1 MSRGADAP
9 IDATLVRETLPNG
22 LRTVVAP
29 RPGVST
35 VSVVFGARAGA
46 RFEPIEVNGISH
58 VLEHMMFR
66 GAAKFPSAHAVNLAI
81 EELGGTLDA
90 TTHVDFTTY
99 ELSLPEESFALGLE
113 RFAAVL
119 QAPLFLD
126 LALEKRVLEEEL
138 REDLSDDGKDVSVDN
153 LARKLLFGEH
163 GLGRSITGTLVELER
178 ITEAD
183 LRAYRDRCY
192 VGQNASLAISGAV
205 DPDDV
210 LARVRRTFG
219 FLAPGSR
226 LQDAPPPDAPPSTR
240 FASLRDSGSQ
250 SDVRLSFRTFGE
262 SHPDMMALEL
272 LGRVLGEGMA
282 SRIQRKL
289 RDELG
294 LAYDCFAGIDP
305 AEDAGALDLGGS
317 VDHAKVPELV
327 RTLHGLVTDVAAS
340 AVPEAELARVVSR
353 FVWDLRAMHDD
364 PHGLATYYCTQTLG
378 GRYDTLDDDRRQAL
392 AVTREDIRRVA
403 EALLHPKAGV
413 VACVG
418 HLTHRL
424 EDKVRA
430 IVESW

>member
-22 LRTVVAP
+22 LRTVIAP

-46 RFEPIEVNGISH
+46 RFEPIELNGISH

-66 GAAKFPSAHAVNLAI
+66 GAARFPSAHAVNLAI
-81 EELGGTLDA
+81 EEVGGTLDA

-99 ELSLPEESFALGLE
+99 ELRLPSESFELGLE

-119 QAPLFLD
+119 EAPLFLD
-126 LALEKRVLEEEL
+126 LALEKRILEEEL

-153 LARKLLFGEH
+153 LARRLLFGEH
-163 GLGRSITGTLVELER
+163 GLGRSITGTLTELDR
-178 ITEAD
+178 ITEED

-192 VGQNASLAISGAV
+192 VGTNASLAISGPIDV
-205 DPDDV
+205 DD
-210 LARVRRTFG
+210 AARRVRDLFG
-219 FLAPGSR
+219 FFAKGTR
-226 LQDAPPPDAPPSTR
+226 LHDDPPEEALSAER
-240 FASLRDSGSQ
+240 FASVRDSGSQ
-250 SDVRLSFRTFGE
+250 TDVRLSFRTFGE

-282 SRIQRKL
+282 SRVQRKL

-305 AEDAGALDLGGS
+305 CEDVGALDLGGS
-317 VDHAKVPELV
+317 VDHGKVPELV
-327 RTLHGLVTDVAAS
+327 RTLHGLVTELAAN
-340 AVPEAELARVVSR
+340 AVPEEELARVARR

-364 PHGLATYYCTQTLG
+364 PHGLASYYCAQTLF
-378 GRYDTLDDDRRQAL
+378 GRYDTLEDDRLKAL
-392 AVTREDIRRVA
+392 SVTREDLRRVA
-403 EALLHPKAGV
+403 AAVLHPKAGV

-430 IVESW
+430 IVEGW

>member
-9 IDATLVRETLPNG
+9 IDATLFRETLPNG
-22 LRTVVAP
+22 LRTVIAP
-29 RPGVST
+29 RAGVST

-46 RFEPIEVNGISH
+46 RFEPLALNGISH

-66 GAAKFPSAHAVNLAI
+66 GAARFPSAHAVNLAI

-99 ELSLPEESFALGLE
+99 ELSLPAESFEHGLE

-119 QAPLFLD
+119 EAPLFLD
-126 LALEKRVLEEEL
+126 LELEKRILEEEL

-153 LARKLLFGEH
+153 LSRRLLFGAH
-163 GLGRSITGTLVELER
+163 GLGRSITGTLVELAR

-192 VGQNASLAISGAV
+192 VGHNATLAISGPV
-205 DPDDV
+205 DVDDA
-210 LARVRRTFG
+210 LARVRRAFA
-219 FLAPGSR
+219 FLAPGAR
-226 LQDAPPPDAPPSTR
+226 IEDAPPSEDAPPVR
-240 FASLRDSGSQ
+240 FASVRDSGSQ

-262 SHPDMMALEL
+262 SHPDMMTLEL

-282 SRIQRKL
+282 SRVQRKI

-294 LAYDCFAGIDP
+294 LAYESFATIDP
-305 AEDAGALDLGGS
+305 AEDAGVLDLGGS

-327 RTLHGLVTDVAAS
+327 RTLHGLVAELAAHTI
-340 AVPEAELARVVSR
+340 PEDELARVTRR

-364 PHGLATYYCTQTLG
+364 PHGLASYYCAQTLF
-378 GRYDTLDDDRRQAL
+378 GRLETLEDDRVRAL
-392 AVTREDIRRVA
+392 AVTREDLRRVA
-403 EALLHPKAGV
+403 EGIVKPKAGV

-430 IVESW
+430 IVDGW